1 MATKEGGRNMTKE
14 EVLAFAMTDYEDD
27 WLITT
32 VDNPFNPHTHF
43 DEWNAWDESHGYYTT
58 NYLARMVGLLVGYSD
73 DEGLLEAAYAYASL
87 ETVLNDD
94 EGLYAKAYADT
105 PAPLLPAEG

>member
-1 MATKEGGRNMTKE
+1 
-14 EVLAFAMTDYEDD
+14 
-27 WLITT
+27 
-32 VDNPFNPHTHF
+32 
-43 DEWNAWDESHGYYTT
+43 
-58 NYLARMVGLLVGYSD
+58 MVELLVGYSD
-73 DEGLLEAAYAYASL
+73 DEGLLEAAHAYASL